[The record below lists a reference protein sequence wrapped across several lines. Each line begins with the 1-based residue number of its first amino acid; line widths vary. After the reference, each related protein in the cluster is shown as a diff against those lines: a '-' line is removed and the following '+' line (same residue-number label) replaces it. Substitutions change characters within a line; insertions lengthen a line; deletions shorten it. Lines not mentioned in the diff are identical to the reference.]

1 MSQQQKPHP
10 ITIQSTVVPK
20 LTQRINIG
28 RQNLEETP
36 HSRAAQSYMEQ
47 LATVGGS
54 AMALP
59 ESSAGQS
66 LIVVTA
72 RAHGLSR

>member
-1 MSQQQKPHP
+1 MSHQQKPHP
-10 ITIQSTVVPK
+10 INIQSRVVPK

-54 AMALP
+54 AMLPP
-59 ESSAGQS
+59 ESSEEQS
-66 LIVVTA
+66 RIVVAA
-72 RAHGLSR
+72 RAHGLKR